1 MTLKITNIGKIVT
14 SDPEGKEVLTLTNQ
28 EILISDGK
36 IRMIASTVGEGDE
49 ILNAEGGVITPG
61 LVDAHTHPVFTS
73 LRIEE
78 FALRAVGMSYQ
89 EIAAA
94 GGGILASVRAV
105 REASQEELEEAI
117 LQRLEKFLALGTTT
131 LEAKSG
137 YGLSLEAELK
147 SLRALKHAA
156 DRSMID
162 VVVTFLGAHDFPQE
176 YRRRKDDYVALICEE
191 MIPAVAEEN
200 LAEYC
205 DVFCEKGWYT
215 VEQSRQ
221 ILETAIN
228 YGLKPRLHADE
239 FTDSGAASLAAEIG
253 ATSADHL
260 MYVSEVGLRKMGV
273 AGVVATLLPGTT
285 FFLGQQMFAPAR
297 KIIDAGL
304 TVALATDYNP
314 GSSFI
319 QSLPFIMSLAS
330 LYLQMTVE
338 EAFRAVTFGGAAAL
352 QKQEQ
357 MGTITVGRQADI
369 VLWAIDDLA
378 ELACRIGENRVQA
391 IVKRGEIM
399 KLS

>member
-1 MTLKITNIGKIVT
+1 
-14 SDPEGKEVLTLTNQ
+14 
-28 EILISDGK
+28 
-36 IRMIASTVGEGDE
+36 
-49 ILNAEGGVITPG
+49 
-61 LVDAHTHPVFTS
+61 